1 MTSILNPKYTFIYPR
16 NNSLEDIETEAKTLV
31 FKLGHVGR
39 DKSLKPEEMEIKKDM
54 IYDSLSSLAN
64 KIEKSHNRGD
74 KLSSEARN
82 IHFNITKTL
91 LPEEKTLDLSI
102 DPSCREYQDI
112 YKMFVSSKGSIKSTQ
127 FLRKMSENLNK
138 SSDGHRLLLSP
149 EGDKKVVME
158 SLKNFKRKRW
168 LTESSL
174 HTCTNCWSEVMY
186 STFVLAAKTFTVEM
200 NTQLKTVAKKYGDDK
215 IQVEDAEYM
224 SKIVNHTVQKIN
236 KLLDYVEKK
245 GNTLSK
251 EDWVETLESLF
262 RLVAK
267 TINDIMF
274 RYVHIRQQRLDF
286 LTSV

>member
-1 MTSILNPKYTFIYPR
+1 MTSILNTNYTFISPR
-16 NNSLEDIETEAKTLV
+16 NKSLEGIEIEAKNLV
-31 FKLGHVGR
+31 FKLGHIGR
-39 DKSLKPEEMEIKKDM
+39 DKSLTPEEVEIRKNM
-54 IYDSLSSLAN
+54 IYESLSSLAN
-64 KIEKSHNRGD
+64 RIEKSHNRGH

-102 DPSCREYQDI
+102 DPSCREYQDT
-112 YKMFVSSKGSIKSTQ
+112 YKMFVSSKGSVKSTQ

-138 SSDGHRLLLSP
+138 SSDGHKILLSP

-168 LTESSL
+168 LTESSSR
-174 HTCTNCWSEVMY
+174 TCTGCWSEVMY

-200 NTQLKTVAKKYGDDK
+200 NTQLKTVEKMYGDDN
-215 IQVEDAEYM
+215 IQVEDAEDL
-224 SKIVNHTVQKIN
+224 SKIVKYTVLKIN

-245 GNTLSK
+245 GNTFSK

-274 RYVHIRQQRLDF
+274 RYVHIRQKRVDF